1 MARKNLANALA
12 LTLVVLV
19 SACTL
24 GPREQPSPRTYL
36 LNPEVSLP
44 NPGVA
49 RAPRGSDV
57 LLVTPIKAGP
67 AFDTARMA
75 YLLRPHEI
83 NYYALNQWADTPA
96 RMLTRAIVTN
106 LDKTGLWD
114 AVVQTPGT
122 VQTPFRLD
130 CDDLILEQQFFSRPS
145 RVRLALRVQLV
156 ASQKPE
162 TVDTRYFEIFEETT
176 SDDPYG
182 GVLAA
187 NRAAARL
194 ITEVVDWLG
203 MVMKRQAP

>member
-1 MARKNLANALA
+1 MARKNLAIALA

-49 RAPRGSDV
+49 PAPRGSDV

-67 AFDTARMA
+67 GFDTPRMA

-83 NYYALNQWADTPA
+83 NYYALNQWAGTPA
-96 RMLTRAIVTN
+96 RMLTRAIATN
-106 LDKTGLWD
+106 LDRTGLWD
-114 AVVQTPGT
+114 AVVQTPGII
-122 VQTPFRLD
+122 QTRFRLD
-130 CDDLILEQQFFSRPS
+130 CDNFILEQQFFSRPS
-145 RVRLALRVQLV
+145 RVRLALRVQLIPT
-156 ASQKPE
+156 QKPVN
-162 TVDTRYFEIFEETT
+162 VDTRYFEIFEEAT